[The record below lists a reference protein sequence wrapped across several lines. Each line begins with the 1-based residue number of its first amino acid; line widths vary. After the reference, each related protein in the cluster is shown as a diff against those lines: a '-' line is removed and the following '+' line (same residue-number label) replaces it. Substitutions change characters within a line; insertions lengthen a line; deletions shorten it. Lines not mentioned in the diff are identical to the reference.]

1 MSNSDREFLQK
12 VKLAYSVYSKLV
24 RPDLNIE
31 NFITWLYKEYGY
43 IEPKGEK
50 YGNTKVDTNS

>member
-1 MSNSDREFLQK
+1 MNNFEKEFLQRI
-12 VKLAYSVYSKLV
+12 KLAYEVYSKTV

-43 IEPKGEK
+43 VQPKGK
-50 YGNTKVDTNS
+50 NYGTSNVDNYS

>member
-1 MSNSDREFLQK
+1 MNNFEKEFLQRI
-12 VKLAYSVYSKLV
+12 KLAYEVYSKNV

-31 NFITWLYKEYGY
+31 NFITWLYKEYGF